1 MKRSFT
7 LTELL
12 IVVVIV
18 GVLTTLAVNQ
28 YGSVRERTLSREA
41 IANLKLIAAAERIY
55 NMEQGFFYP
64 ITATGGPDSQESW
77 TIINNNLRL
86 SINERNW
93 NYKVSSLAGN
103 DFEAAADRQGGP
115 GGYLDCEYKL
125 KKNTPDDEPVPT
137 VPADCAQ

>member
-1 MKRSFT
+1 
-7 LTELL
+7 L
-12 IVVVIV
+12 IVLVIV
-18 GVLTTLAVNQ
+18 GVLTTLAVTQ

-64 ITATGGPDSQESW
+64 ITAAGGPASEDSW

-86 SINERNW
+86 YINERNW
-93 NYKVSSLAGN
+93 DYAVSTLTVNG
-103 DFEAAADRQGGP
+103 FEAAADRQGN

-125 KKNTPDDEPVPT
+125 NKNTPEDEPVAV
-137 VPADCAQ
+137 VPAKCAQ